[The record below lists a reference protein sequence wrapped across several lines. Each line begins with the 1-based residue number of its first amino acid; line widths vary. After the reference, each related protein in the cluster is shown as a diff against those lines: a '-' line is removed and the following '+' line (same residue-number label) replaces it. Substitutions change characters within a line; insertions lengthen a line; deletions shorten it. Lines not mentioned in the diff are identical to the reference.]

1 MEQSNQ
7 ATSRRFIL
15 LGLSTVPQLQ
25 VVFFVIFFVKY
36 LLTILGNL
44 LLIVAVRIS
53 PTLHSSMYFFLTNLS
68 IIDICFTSSIVPVI
82 LMNTIS
88 KDTSI
93 SLLGCVAQMYISL
106 TLGGTECII
115 LAFMAYDR
123 FATICRPLHYN
134 TKMSKTLC
142 FSLAG
147 LSWSVGIVNSIVQVT
162 LIFQLSFCKCEGPS
176 LIRMSCGDTLL
187 SDLVMFITGGIM
199 VLCSFLLTLISYVHI
214 IFSILKIHSTVGRQ
228 KAFSTCTSHLTVV
241 TLYYGPIIFMYLQP
255 HSNKHT
261 HYSVN
266 SDKVISILYT
276 TVTPMLNP
284 LKYSMR
290 NKEVKNTLT
299 AEEQGEV
306 KIANAGALPKVD
318 LNESMIAD
326 KGPSPE
332 LENKHMLSKRFCSE

>member
-1 MEQSNQ
+1 MEQLNQ
-7 ATSRRFIL
+7 TTSRRFIL
-15 LGLSTVPQLQ
+15 LGLSTIPQLQ
-25 VVFFVIFFVKY
+25 VLFFVIFFVMY
-36 LLTILGNL
+36 LMTILGNL

-53 PTLHSSMYFFLTNLS
+53 PTLHSPMYFFLTNLS
-68 IIDICFTSSIVPVI
+68 FIDICFSSSIVPVL

-123 FATICRPLHYN
+123 FAAICRPLHYN
-134 TKMSKTLC
+134 TIMSKTLS

-162 LIFQLSFCKCEGPS
+162 LIFQLSFCKCLNINHYLCEGPA

-187 SDLVMFITGGIM
+187 SELVMFITGGIM

-241 TLYYGPIIFMYLQP
+241 TLYYGPIIFMYLRP

-261 HYSVN
+261 QCSVN

-284 LKYSMR
+284 LIYSMR
-290 NKEVKNTLT
+290 NKDVKNTLM
-299 AEEQGEV
+299 
-306 KIANAGALPKVD
+306 KYL
-318 LNESMIAD
+318 
-326 KGPSPE
+326 
-332 LENKHMLSKRFCSE
+332 KRKQHY